1 VIHVNFWE
9 KYPDLYRGLE
19 MVESRLRQEARSR
32 NATIESILFRLVN
45 AGGKRLRPVL
55 VLLCG
60 GYGGVDQK
68 RLVPLAAAV
77 EMVHMA
83 TLVHDDV
90 IDDADYRR
98 GIETTHRKWDNHTAI
113 FAGDYM
119 LSKAFQMLTQ
129 YTEYRDASMMAKTF
143 KLICEGEIEQYFT
156 RNSLNI
162 SIKKYLTRIRYKTA
176 MLFAMSCYLGASQS
190 TIPDSQK
197 RALVMYGMN
206 LGMAFQIVD
215 DLLDFKSSGEEL
227 GKPVTNDVRQGVY
240 TLPVIYA
247 LKDKGTGE
255 RLKSMLS
262 DEKKPE
268 HSLEEIVELVKRSGA
283 VERAELLQ
291 QRYHDKA
298 KKAIRHLAT
307 NTYTDALQDLLL
319 FTAARTK

>member
-1 VIHVNFWE
+1 MNFWE
-9 KYPDLYRGLE
+9 KYPDLYTGLE

-32 NATIESILFRLVN
+32 NAIIESILFRLVN
-45 AGGKRLRPVL
+45 AGGKRLRPAL

-190 TIPDSQK
+190 KIPDRQK

-206 LGMAFQIVD
+206 LGMAFQIMD

-262 DEKKPE
+262 DEKKSE
-268 HSLEEIVELVKRSGA
+268 HRLEEIVALVKKSGA
-283 VERAELLQ
+283 VERAGLLQ

-298 KKAIRHLAT
+298 KKAIRHLAP

>member
-1 VIHVNFWE
+1 
-9 KYPDLYRGLE
+9 
-19 MVESRLRQEARSR
+19 
-32 NATIESILFRLVN
+32 
-45 AGGKRLRPVL
+45 
-55 VLLCG
+55 
-60 GYGGVDQK
+60 
-68 RLVPLAAAV
+68 
-77 EMVHMA
+77 
-83 TLVHDDV
+83 V

-129 YTEYRDASMMAKTF
+129 YTEFSDASMMAKTF

-156 RNSLNI
+156 RNNLNI

-190 TIPDSQK
+190 TIPERQK

-206 LGMAFQIVD
+206 LGMAFQIMD
-215 DLLDFKSSGEEL
+215 DLLDFKSSEEEL

-247 LKDKGTGE
+247 LKDKNTGE
-255 RLKSMLS
+255 RLRNMLS
-262 DEKKPE
+262 DEKKSE
-268 HSLEEIVELVKRSGA
+268 YRLKEIVELVKRSGA
-283 VERAELLQ
+283 VERAALLQ

-298 KKAIRHLAT
+298 KKAIRNLAP